1 MTEREA
7 REKFPNVS
15 KLAGFITEQGRP
27 MLSLAAFML
36 AALGVELPSGDGHG
50 AENGGNDVNT
60 YKVSDLV
67 LPTCGELNVSV
78 YRIPILDLK
87 ELPEKLLDES
97 DEEAR
102 YAVST

>member
-1 MTEREA
+1 MTDREA
-7 REKFPNVS
+7 RKKYPNIA
-15 KLAGFITEQGRP
+15 KLADFITQQGRP

-36 AALGVELPSGDGHG
+36 AALSAELPGGDGHG
-50 AENGGNDVNT
+50 AKNGGNDVST
-60 YKVSDLV
+60 YRVSDLV
-67 LPTCGELNVSV
+67 LPTCGELNVSG

-87 ELPEKLLDES
+87 ELPDRLLNES